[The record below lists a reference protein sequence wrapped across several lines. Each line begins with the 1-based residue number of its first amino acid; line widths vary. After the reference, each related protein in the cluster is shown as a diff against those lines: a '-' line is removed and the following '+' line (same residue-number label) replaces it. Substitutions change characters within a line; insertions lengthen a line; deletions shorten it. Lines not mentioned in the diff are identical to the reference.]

1 METTDDN
8 MMQALINL
16 IGEENI
22 MEKSTTTIILNENGI
37 SIEFRDG
44 MIWLCKIMNYKS
56 GQTDDTMEG
65 IIRAIGDEYGLLLCA
80 DLCGTWCTLI
90 QKFFYEEVKLDSEY
104 VNGIL
109 SNFLRICQLLS

>member
-1 METTDDN
+1 
-8 MMQALINL
+8 MQALINL

-65 IIRAIGDEYGLLLCA
+65 IIRAVGDEYGLLLRA
-80 DLCGTWCTLI
+80 DLCGTWYTLI
-90 QKFFYEEVKLDSEY
+90 QKFFYEEVDLDSEY